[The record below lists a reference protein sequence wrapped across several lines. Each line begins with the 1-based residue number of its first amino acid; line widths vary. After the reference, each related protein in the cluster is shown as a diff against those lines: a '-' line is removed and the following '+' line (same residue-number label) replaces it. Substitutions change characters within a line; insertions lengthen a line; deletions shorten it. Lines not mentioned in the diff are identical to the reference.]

1 LLRRY
6 ILFFWEASNNFKSI
20 TSQVAEKLI
29 QQFKEGN
36 SVFQQND
43 GKPMLTPFNARSGKN
58 YRGAPALV
66 LMMKQEADPRWM
78 TLEQGNYMK
87 NNVMK
92 DEKGTLISFYKT
104 SEMRK
109 AIEDGKPGVKE
120 NGKPKMESVK
130 LEEPVL
136 VTAFVYNAKQLK
148 DMADLEKVMAER
160 QKVAPEVR
168 IKEIMA
174 NSGLG
179 PDATLRSIAE
189 SIIAE
194 KPNESS
200 IKDAL
205 KANIAALF
213 LAAELQQPFE
223 LDDHIGYI
231 EPWSIL
237 LKEEPADLFKAA
249 NDAQYVADKVLAL
262 EKKREVE
269 LKAAT
274 TLNKGDE
281 IAYKAD
287 TYKVLQVLKGKVAQ
301 LENSDG
307 HKFKV
312 GPKDGL
318 YAALLNAKSN
328 PAQKEAIVHEM
339 KPKEETNYAVA
350 R

>member
-1 LLRRY
+1 M
-6 ILFFWEASNNFKSI
+6 SNNFKSI

-43 GKPMLTPFNARSGKN
+43 GKPLFTPFNASSGKN

-87 NNVMK
+87 NNVKK

-104 SEMRK
+104 SEMK
-109 AIEDGKPGVKE
+109 PVIKDGKEELKE

-148 DMADLEKVMAER
+148 DMPDLGKVMAER
-160 QKVAPEVR
+160 QKVASEER
-168 IKEIMA
+168 IKEIIA

-179 PDATLRSIAE
+179 PETTLRNIAE
-189 SIIAE
+189 QIIAE

-213 LAAELQQPFE
+213 LAAELRQPFE
-223 LDDHIGYI
+223 LGDHIGYI
-231 EPWSIL
+231 EPWSLL
-237 LKEEPADLFKAA
+237 LKEEPAELFKAA

-262 EKKREVE
+262 EKKRELE
-269 LKAAT
+269 QKAAT
-274 TLNKGDE
+274 TLNKDDQ
-281 IAYKAD
+281 IAYKGD
-287 TYKVLQVLKGKVAQ
+287 TYKVLQILKGKVAQ

-312 GPKDGL
+312 SPKDGL
-318 YAALLNAKSN
+318 YNALVEAKNN